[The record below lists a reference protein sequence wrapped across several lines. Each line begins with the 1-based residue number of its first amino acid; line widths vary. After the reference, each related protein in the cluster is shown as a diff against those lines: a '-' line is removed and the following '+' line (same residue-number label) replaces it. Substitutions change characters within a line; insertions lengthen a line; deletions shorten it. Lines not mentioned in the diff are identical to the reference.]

1 MTLLDPLLV
10 PLLVP
15 LPAREDGLPV
25 EDGVLVAVELDT
37 IVEMP
42 VMEGR
47 VPLVVVEPETEDDA
61 LLLNGDE
68 LLTTEE
74 VLLEPLLPRDILSIE
89 DEVVRIEVEV
99 VVGVVLVVLVVLGV
113 GQLPAWVDVTEPVSV
128 LKTVLVIVD
137 VARLI
142 VVDAVKAG
150 VGGAVV
156 VVITLIV

>member
-1 MTLLDPLLV
+1 
-10 PLLVP
+10 
-15 LPAREDGLPV
+15 
-25 EDGVLVAVELDT
+25 
-37 IVEMP
+37 
-42 VMEGR
+42 MEGR

-74 VLLEPLLPRDILSIE
+74 VLLEPLLPRDIVSIE

-99 VVGVVLVVLVVLGV
+99 VLGVVLVVLVVLGV

-150 VGGAVV
+150 VGGAMV
-156 VVITLIV
+156 VVIMLIV

>member
-1 MTLLDPLLV
+1 M

-15 LPAREDGLPV
+15 LPAREDGLLV

-37 IVEMP
+37 TVEAP

-99 VVGVVLVVLVVLGV
+99 VVGVALVVLVVLGV

>member
-15 LPAREDGLPV
+15 LPAREDGLLV
-25 EDGVLVAVELDT
+25 EDGALVAVELDT

-47 VPLVVVEPETEDDA
+47 IPVVVVEPETEDDA

-74 VLLEPLLPRDILSIE
+74 VLLEPLLPRDILSRE
-89 DEVVRIEVEV
+89 DEVVRIEAEV